1 MSNNLDNVS
10 LDSEYGNNSSSSDE
24 ESVNTNSI
32 LQPSISVAENSNVT
46 SPPLSE
52 CPSNS
57 YLIWNQMPNFS
68 IEQCSYDP
76 EQGVCEHQN
85 YSDTNQI
92 TSNVEVDSGWNI
104 PQVNSGWNIPQVN
117 SSGNPYNFINVV
129 GGTTPWEVSENIH
142 NSNNSTSLNT
152 ITNAYV
158 NTTNQNNSDSS
169 NDEEQTTD
177 YNNEESITADESNPP
192 TLQNV
197 GLPNLNLENISNID
211 MSGNPVISEVNAN
224 SSGVSSQYSML
235 YNNDVNN
242 PFYKCNLGELDYDT
256 DEEESKET
264 YRVMYFWN
272 YEFNYDYFSL
282 NDVYIFNNKT
292 DLFKSKIN
300 ELKSIRNANSNN
312 STGNIIKLE
321 SSNNI
326 SNLVNLYLIAYYD
339 NAKTNIEFYG
349 IYNQEIDEEKLI
361 ENIKLESVYGKKG
374 SISSNLITNLGEN
387 DFIVLHRKVNIN

>member
-10 LDSEYGNNSSSSDE
+10 SDSELENINSSSSDS
-24 ESVNTNSI
+24 ESVNSSSI
-32 LQPSISVAENSNVT
+32 LQPNNYEVTSPVT

-57 YLIWNQMPNFS
+57 YLIWNQMPSFS

-76 EQGVCEHQN
+76 EQGQCESQN
-85 YSDTNQI
+85 YSDTIQI
-92 TSNVEVDSGWNI
+92 TNNTDSGWNI
-104 PQVNSGWNIPQVN
+104 SNIPQLET
-117 SSGNPYNFINVV
+117 SGNPYNLINVV

-142 NSNNSTSLNT
+142 NGSNSTSLNT
-152 ITNAYV
+152 ITNNYV

-177 YNNEESITADESNPP
+177 YNNEESITADESNAP
-192 TLQNV
+192 TLQTV

-211 MSGNPVISEVNAN
+211 MSGNMVISEVNAN

-235 YNNDVNN
+235 YNDDVNN

-292 DLFKSKIN
+292 DLFKSKLN
-300 ELKSIRNANSNN
+300 ELKSIRNANNSN

-361 ENIKLESVYGKKG
+361 ENIKLESIYGKKG
-374 SISSNLITNLGEN
+374 SVSSNLITNLGEN

>member
-104 PQVNSGWNIPQVN
+104 PQVNSGWNIPQVD